1 MTSSVDDL
9 INLANTGRSPHMIEL
24 GHNYLKGH
32 DYEGNEFPQDFVEA
46 KKWLEKAHEKGA
58 TTASLLLGTMYENG
72 NGMPRDINKAIEL
85 YEVAAQ
91 RGGYLPHLYLARIYS
106 NGDGIERSFEMAVKW
121 YRSVLAFD
129 ADEIDPKHLEE
140 AQTFINNFDQSSA

>member
-1 MTSSVDDL
+1 MTHSVDDL
-9 INLANTGRSPHMIEL
+9 IKLANTGRSSHMIEL
-24 GHNYLKGH
+24 GHNYLKGY

-72 NGMPRDINKAIEL
+72 AGMPPDINKAVEL
-85 YEVAAQ
+85 YEAAAQ

-106 NGDGIERSFEMAVKW
+106 KGDGVERSPEMAVKW
-121 YRSVLAFD
+121 YKSVLDFEAS
-129 ADEIDPKHLEE
+129 EVNTEHLEE
-140 AQTFINNFDQSSA
+140 ANAFIRGLN